1 MRTEE
6 GYGAQKVSAVRGDG
20 GYNSPM
26 ERDCVN
32 DPGAFAQAN
41 ARARLE
47 YLRSLTLEKAAEALE
62 AILDSWAEI
71 EDSLEGLDAPPRS
84 PRPLPGPTLAILLE
98 GKPSPD
104 E

>member
-1 MRTEE
+1 
-6 GYGAQKVSAVRGDG
+6 
-20 GYNSPM
+20 M

-32 DPGAFAQAN
+32 DPEAFAKAS
-41 ARARLE
+41 ASARLE
-47 YLRSLTLEKAAEALE
+47 YLRSLTLERAAEDLE
-62 AILDSWAEI
+62 AILDSWVEI
-71 EDSLEGLDAPPRS
+71 EDSLEGLDAPPRP